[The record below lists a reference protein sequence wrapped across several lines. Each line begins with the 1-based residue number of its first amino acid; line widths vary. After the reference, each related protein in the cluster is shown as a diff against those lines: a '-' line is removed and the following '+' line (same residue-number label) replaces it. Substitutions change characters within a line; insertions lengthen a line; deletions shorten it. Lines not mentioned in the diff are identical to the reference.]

1 MGLKTEVKLSFN
13 NDFKG
18 ILNAKNGELEIGLNK
33 GQFAPYDLL
42 LGSLG
47 SCLYATFLEVAK
59 KKRIDFESTEMKIFG
74 EKREEVPTVLKK
86 VQIEFIVHNAQKE
99 KGLIQAF
106 DLAAKYCSIFTTIS
120 SVSKI
125 DYKINFLYS

>member
-1 MGLKTEVKLSFN
+1 MGLKTEVKLNFRN
-13 NDFKG
+13 NFKG
-18 ILNAKNGELEIGLNK
+18 ILNAKNGKLKIGLDD
-33 GQFAPYDLL
+33 GEFAPYDLL

-74 EKREEVPTVLKK
+74 EKREEIPTILKE
-86 VQIEFIVHNAQKE
+86 VRIEFTIYNAQKE

-106 DLAAKYCSIFTTIS
+106 ELAAKYCSIFTTIS

-125 DYKINFLYS
+125 DYKVNFLYS

>member
-18 ILNAKNGELEIGLNK
+18 VLNAKNGELEIGLNE